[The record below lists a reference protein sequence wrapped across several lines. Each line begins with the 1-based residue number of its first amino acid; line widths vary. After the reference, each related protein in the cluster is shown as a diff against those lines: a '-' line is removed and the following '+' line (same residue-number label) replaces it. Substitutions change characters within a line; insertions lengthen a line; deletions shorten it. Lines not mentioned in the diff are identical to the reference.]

1 MGLSVQCPFLGVGDS
16 AGPAGPP
23 GTLQASP
30 GPREARACPGQNA
43 KRVISAEDRL
53 RAGCFPGGR
62 VQPTRWDPYSQ
73 ETRGAPPSH
82 PSPAAPSEWR
92 GPILPLA
99 GLPLYS
105 SKTAWPDQSIRGSN
119 KSSLPARAENPEAST
134 GVWSAQWWGARF
146 PAAGLA
152 ASVCPLAFLGPP
164 KPGLDL
170 TFWPGALLPNDSR
183 KGGGG
188 RTANLDASSSSLFR
202 IIMPGDVS

>member
-1 MGLSVQCPFLGVGDS
+1 MQGQLAPLAPCKPAQVQGKLGHVLDRMQSASSQRKTGCGLAASLEAACSPQDEIPTLKRHG
-16 AGPAGPP
+16 GPLLPTPP
-23 GTLQASP
+23 QLLLQ
-30 GPREARACPGQNA
+30 N
-43 KRVISAEDRL
+43 
-53 RAGCFPGGR
+53 GG
-62 VQPTRWDPYSQ
+62 
-73 ETRGAPPSH
+73 
-82 PSPAAPSEWR
+82 

-164 KPGLDL
+164 RPGLDL